1 MHDDFF
7 KSRFEK
13 RKEKIA
19 EELEALED
27 EAVREKSWHLL
38 GETNAT
44 KRENDQLLAMDLDF
58 DAVGAAQAP
67 TVEATETLEA
77 IIIQRIRDKGQSKVL
92 TVILIVYSGAY
103 TVIFLYS
110 NTRTK
115 DAENTIKKDSFL
127 L

>member
-38 GETNAT
+38 GETTAKT
-44 KRENDQLLAMDLDF
+44 RENDQLLAMDLDF
-58 DAVGAAQAP
+58 DAVGSAQAP

-77 IIIQRIRDKGQSKVL
+77 IIIQRIRDKGQKLSLLDILQFQETDTFSK
-92 TVILIVYSGAY
+92 
-103 TVIFLYS
+103 F
-110 NTRTK
+110 
-115 DAENTIKKDSFL
+115 DEN
-127 L
+127 